1 MTSKKT
7 MADTVLIQSQLFHK
21 HLVLISEPS
30 LEFKASFQ
38 TDRHQIKMHILIL
51 EMLCWFVFYISKDES
66 QAGIPLV
73 GTLIS
78 QDTRKCFRNAEL
90 I

>member
-38 TDRHQIKMHILIL
+38 TDWSDPHGPWSL
-51 EMLCWFVFYISKDES
+51 
-66 QAGIPLV
+66 LV
-73 GTLIS
+73 
-78 QDTRKCFRNAEL
+78 
-90 I
+90 

>member
-38 TDRHQIKMHILIL
+38 TDWSDPHGPWSLWYNLSSKCKYDL
-51 EMLCWFVFYISKDES
+51 ETKPVSLNSFKIRSIHF
-66 QAGIPLV
+66 
-73 GTLIS
+73 
-78 QDTRKCFRNAEL
+78 N
-90 I
+90 